1 MVKFVLKTVEFY
13 RSYRHPT
20 DPSNILLEKY
30 GPPPKEEKSET
41 KSEKHKS
48 KVERIRASLDN
59 IKSGKWSK
67 MDFQPEMF
75 EVFPNGK
82 RIQMVTSTPIPQDL

>member
-30 GPPPKEEKSET
+30 GVPLKEEKSEA
-41 KSEKHKS
+41 KS
-48 KVERIRASLDN
+48 
-59 IKSGKWSK
+59 
-67 MDFQPEMF
+67 
-75 EVFPNGK
+75 
-82 RIQMVTSTPIPQDL
+82 